1 MVFRETTHRVAP
13 FSIDRAMLGRRLPML
28 ENSMGLAWLAAAAPA
43 ERQALPRMLGRGAR
57 LVGEVRRRGYAL
69 RNGGMRP
76 HTATAVPIRAG
87 GRVLGCIAAIWRAR
101 AVSVEKGL
109 RQCLEPLRETA
120 AEIEAGIAQAQGFS
134 A

>member
-1 MVFRETTHRVAP
+1 
-13 FSIDRAMLGRRLPML
+13 
-28 ENSMGLAWLAAAAPA
+28 
-43 ERQALPRMLGRGAR
+43 
-57 LVGEVRRRGYAL
+57 
-69 RNGGMRP
+69 MRP

-87 GRVLGCIAAIWRAR
+87 GRVLDCSAAIWRAR